1 MTLVS
6 QKELATTDKKDIR
19 VYDIN
24 TTKCLYTLFGHNEYI
39 NDLKVLDNGE
49 TLLSGGFD

>member
-6 QKELATTDKKDIR
+6 QKELATTDYKDII

-24 TTKCLYTLFGHNEYI
+24 TTKCLYTLFGHTSFVI
-39 NDLKVLDNGE
+39 DLKLMDDCE